1 MQFPISNIPHYARDF
16 GSTALESAKQMTR
29 WSAFYFTHPTS
40 YYPVPLSQIQL
51 KDFPK
56 IKQQNHPYMHPNDQ
70 DLMRKWANDHGK
82 CVRQRT
88 VRQETTKFNAGT
100 LPLNMYETP
109 VHRGERLNFTQNE
122 DDQLPCDDE
131 REDACSSEISE
142 YDEESSDDN
151 DSVLEE
157 NDSQPQLLNKELGF
171 LFTGARTRSGRM
183 VRTSNKA
190 VLWL

>member
-1 MQFPISNIPHYARDF
+1 M
-16 GSTALESAKQMTR
+16 
-29 WSAFYFTHPTS
+29 
-40 YYPVPLSQIQL
+40 
-51 KDFPK
+51 
-56 IKQQNHPYMHPNDQ
+56 
-70 DLMRKWANDHGK
+70 GK

-88 VRQETTKFNAGT
+88 VRQETTKFKAGT

-122 DDQLPCDDE
+122 DDQLPRDDE
-131 REDACSSEISE
+131 REDACSSEISEADQLSE

-157 NDSQPQLLNKELGF
+157 NGSQPQLLNKELGF
-171 LFTGARTRSGRM
+171 LFTAARTRSGRM